1 MTASTPSSVKSATA
15 APVKVVRRSRGS
27 AIIRETLFDVPP
39 TPWEELPLWPTPP
52 APLTN
57 GGDIILLRDKENGC
71 AVASR
76 VMPEE
81 LKEVIFGDLA
91 QHSVGM
97 YIRRIKEL
105 ALAAMIGS
113 NVN

>member
-1 MTASTPSSVKSATA
+1 
-15 APVKVVRRSRGS
+15 
-27 AIIRETLFDVPP
+27 
-39 TPWEELPLWPTPP
+39 
-52 APLTN
+52 
-57 GGDIILLRDKENGC
+57 
-71 AVASR
+71 
-76 VMPEE
+76 MPEE